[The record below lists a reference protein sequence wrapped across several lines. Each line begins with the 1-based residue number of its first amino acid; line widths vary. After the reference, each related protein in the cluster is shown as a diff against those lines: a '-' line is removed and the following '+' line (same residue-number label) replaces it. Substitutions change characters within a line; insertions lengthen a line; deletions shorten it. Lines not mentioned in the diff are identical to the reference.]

1 MRYDDCKKSRDFST
15 NINLSGFTSEAEF
28 LEQSTFLN
36 FFQGIISWNL
46 VNIKDFVKQR
56 NKSITSIRMFFFI

>member
-36 FFQGIISWNL
+36 FFQGIIS
-46 VNIKDFVKQR
+46 
-56 NKSITSIRMFFFI
+56 